1 MITLGSACVTLC
13 TQPPWFAMPQSVM
26 SIPHLYYRKRTTPL
40 ILQQW
45 SAVSQRRT
53 TPYFWTRPWVT
64 KYCTVIFLRLACSHV
79 RARSVLTDA
88 CVSCCAHRS
97 RGSHVHAPIHPRR
110 RLWREIFAG
119 VPGDGKPP
127 SSSRAVVLTRH
138 RDPRTAVAC
147 DSLGRVFNPRNA
159 SRQRTRARL
168 TIHPRCISTH
178 AGGAAW
184 NLLQADH
191 DPQRSTWPRW
201 LPVLR
206 FKHTHELF
214 SRSACRRA
222 HPSPSLK
229 LRTLTHDTSP
239 LLWGVLPLTHFMHPH
254 SWPHACVEP
263 LSANGC
269 THSLTA

>member
-1 MITLGSACVTLC
+1 
-13 TQPPWFAMPQSVM
+13 
-26 SIPHLYYRKRTTPL
+26 
-40 ILQQW
+40 
-45 SAVSQRRT
+45 
-53 TPYFWTRPWVT
+53 
-64 KYCTVIFLRLACSHV
+64 LRLACSC
-79 RARSVLTDA
+79 RSVLTDA
-88 CVSCCAHRS
+88 CVSLHARSIIREAHTS
-97 RGSHVHAPIHPRR
+97 TLPSTHAAD
-110 RLWREIFAG
+110 WREIFAG

-138 RDPRTAVAC
+138 SFATQGRGLRTSVASC
-147 DSLGRVFNPRNA
+147 AHTPVCVLDLCSQNASRVARVFNPRNA
-159 SRQRTRARL
+159 SRQHTRARL

-178 AGGAAW
+178 AGGATR
-184 NLLQADH
+184 NLLQA

-229 LRTLTHDTSP
+229 LCTLTHDTSP

-254 SWPHACVEP
+254 SWRHALFLR
-263 LSANGC
+263 LSHPQQMAARTRPIDC
-269 THSLTA
+269 LSS